1 MESELNPAALES
13 AGVPSDLIEG
23 MVLARGHYG
32 EFDTE
37 NYRVGILQS
46 LSMATG
52 SDVIIEA
59 PSSQPTLEQET
70 ESTPEVAQAPAPTG
84 DVSEVLLETIRTKDD
99 GGGVDY
105 DTLVHAAVM
114 AGHSREDAED
124 AIDNLRDIEGSIIEP
139 RFSFFRL
146 TPE

>member
-1 MESELNPAALES
+1 MGRCFRRLAFDTAWKAIFVAGLMGRHAALIVE
-13 AGVPSDLIEG
+13 
-23 MVLARGHYG
+23 
-32 EFDTE
+32 
-37 NYRVGILQS
+37 
-46 LSMATG
+46 
-52 SDVIIEA
+52 
-59 PSSQPTLEQET
+59 
-70 ESTPEVAQAPAPTG
+70 
-84 DVSEVLLETIRTKDD
+84 DD

-124 AIDNLRDIEGSIIEP
+124 AIDSLRDIEGSIIEP

>member
-1 MESELNPAALES
+1 
-13 AGVPSDLIEG
+13 

-59 PSSQPTLEQET
+59 PSSQPTLEQEA
-70 ESTPEVAQAPAPTG
+70 ESTPEVAQAPASTG

>member
-1 MESELNPAALES
+1 MEQA
-13 AGVPSDLIEG
+13 
-23 MVLARGHYG
+23 
-32 EFDTE
+32 TE
-37 NYRVGILQS
+37 
-46 LSMATG
+46 
-52 SDVIIEA
+52 
-59 PSSQPTLEQET
+59 PTE
-70 ESTPEVAQAPAPTG
+70 EVAQTPAPTG
-84 DVSEVLLETIRTKDD
+84 EVSEVLLETIRMKDD

-124 AIDNLRDIEGSIIEP
+124 AIDSLRDIEGSIIEP

>member
-1 MESELNPAALES
+1 
-13 AGVPSDLIEG
+13 
-23 MVLARGHYG
+23 
-32 EFDTE
+32 
-37 NYRVGILQS
+37 
-46 LSMATG
+46 MATG

-59 PSSQPTLEQET
+59 PSPQPTLEQAT
-70 ESTPEVAQAPAPTG
+70 ESTEEAAQARGPE
-84 DVSEVLLETIRTKDD
+84 DVSEIILHTIHMMD
-99 GGGVDY
+99 GGDGVDY

-146 TPE
+146 TP

>member
-1 MESELNPAALES
+1 M
-13 AGVPSDLIEG
+13 
-23 MVLARGHYG
+23 
-32 EFDTE
+32 
-37 NYRVGILQS
+37 
-46 LSMATG
+46 
-52 SDVIIEA
+52 
-59 PSSQPTLEQET
+59 
-70 ESTPEVAQAPAPTG
+70 
-84 DVSEVLLETIRTKDD
+84 KDD